1 MDSVEYEFIKS
12 RLNEPKDVEFL
23 HEQMGLSKDMLYNI
37 LGRKIV
43 RQVMRDFYKI
53 KKKEGLL
60 LRRWLKG
67 ESFVE
72 IADDINFP
80 PVLTTS
86 FILQKKGFTKK
97 GVQRFITNPDLIGDK
112 RMKREMKQ
120 AVKKDFI
127 YSPWATDIQ
136 GENGRKGEEKI
147 ERWLQKKNLKF
158 ITEREGKFTYEKTP
172 DFLLRS
178 PLSIMGHEAKWI
190 ESKASFGSPNE
201 IKRNYKKQ
209 LKPYLDLFGPGV
221 VVYWYGFVDD
231 VDINKNILMINDAF
245 FRKKA

>member
-23 HEQMGLSKDMLYNI
+23 QKQMGLSKDMLYNI

-43 RQVMRDFYKI
+43 RRVMRDFYKI
-53 KKKEGLL
+53 KKKESLL

-67 ESFVE
+67 ESFVD
-72 IADDINFP
+72 IAEDINFP
-80 PVLTTS
+80 PVLTAS

-97 GVQRFITNPDLIGDK
+97 GVQRFITNPDLIGNQ

-120 AVKKDFI
+120 VVKKDFI
-127 YSPWATDIQ
+127 YSPWANEIQ
-136 GENGRKGEEKI
+136 GDNGRKGEERILK
-147 ERWLQKKNLKF
+147 WLQKHDVKF
-158 ITEREGKFTYEKTP
+158 ITEREVKFTYEKTP

-178 PLSIMGHEAKWI
+178 PLSIMGHEMKWI

-209 LKPYLDLFGPGV
+209 LKPYLDLFGQGA

-231 VDINKNILMINDAF
+231 VDVNKDILMLNDTF
-245 FRKKA
+245 FGKKV